1 MRKLALLVSLWGVSA
16 SPALA
21 WNDRGHMLAAMVAYQ
36 QMTPETRAR
45 VNEILR
51 HHPQYDL
58 LKEGEPTPGPDQDLW
73 VFLRAATWPDMVRSP
88 SNPLH
93 GAEHHAQWHYINF
106 PVNESGKRGPQ
117 PVEKWNGQHEPANLL
132 QAVEDMKN
140 QLEAKSTKD
149 DRRAI
154 DLCWMEHL
162 VGDIHQ
168 PLHAVSLFS
177 SAFPEGDK
185 GGNSFTVKRGETPT
199 NLHSYW
205 DGILGRD
212 VSVGTLKSQIEGWE
226 KNPDLSRAKLL
237 GGKHDTDVAAW
248 AHESRDIAEHQV
260 YLDGRLKG
268 VRHTG
273 HGDYPKDIP
282 ALPSGYEEAAKRL
295 AAKRIMLAGFRMADE
310 LGAVVAL
317 SSKKDLPAT
326 PRSH

>member
-1 MRKLALLVSLWGVSA
+1 MRVQLATAITVLAV

-93 GAEHHAQWHYINF
+93 GTEHHPQWHYIDF
-106 PVNESGKRGPQ
+106 PVNEGGKRGPQ

-132 QAVEDMKN
+132 QAVEDMKS
-140 QLEAKSTKD
+140 QLQAKSTKD

-260 YLDGRLKG
+260 YLDGKLKG

-295 AAKRIMLAGFRMADE
+295 AAKRIMLAGYRMADE
-310 LGAVVAL
+310 LNATIGVAADRGPF
-317 SSKKDLPAT
+317 KP
-326 PRSH
+326 H